1 MRYVKVSLIPIAGTI
16 DPVAEEIEAH
26 PSLTRE
32 SILHISRLNDGT
44 AVLLTQIRGEE
55 EEALAA
61 ILEGSEEIIM
71 YNVSSL
77 RDGLQA
83 YVHTEPTETGAA
95 LLELEQAHEFVLDMP
110 IEYGPEGGLKVAVI
124 GEEETV
130 RRAIDDIPEDIRV
143 ELEQL
148 SDYDPELRELS
159 SLLTDRQQEI
169 LDTATG
175 LGYYQVPR
183 QATHEDVA
191 EELGLS
197 TTTVGEHLRKIEARM
212 LSEIA
217 H

>member
-1 MRYVKVSLIPIAGTI
+1 VRYVRVSLIPTGGDI
-16 DPVAEEIEAH
+16 DPVGEKIEAE

-44 AVLLTQIRGEE
+44 AVLLTQIRGD
-55 EEALAA
+55 EAALDR
-61 ILEGSEEIIM
+61 ILEGSDDVISH
-71 YNVSSL
+71 NVSPL

-83 YVHTEPTETGAA
+83 YVHTEPTESASA
-95 LLELEQAHEFVLDMP
+95 LLELEQEHEFVLDMP
-110 IEYGPEGGLKVAVI
+110 IEYGPGGGLKIAVI
-124 GEEETV
+124 GREETV
-130 RRAIDDIPEDIRV
+130 RRAIENVPDEIRV

-159 SLLTDRQQEI
+159 SLLTERQQEI
-169 LDTATG
+169 LDTATD
-175 LGYYQVPR
+175 LGYYEVPR
-183 QATHEDVA
+183 QATHQDIA
-191 EELGLS
+191 EELDLS